1 MADST
6 NGGTPKNTPGR
17 NPKSATKPARKRSG
31 KARNAP
37 DKRQSVAI
45 DRRAPLHQSR
55 VLAMQALY
63 EDDISAHGLDDILQ
77 HVGVSRRKDLETW
90 FTEAERKGTKA
101 VETIGYLARNAERD
115 ASGAPLDEYHAAT
128 TRVINN
134 LTESGESAD
143 TDTTDSYIALVQG
156 RVDTLVASA
165 LESFR
170 ERAATLIQTSDL
182 HQAKPLDDDED
193 EGEQREPDALARLEY
208 ETLRLVRDTY
218 IREERESLA
227 TLLEMLK
234 RTERIAR
241 GVQAKSAD
249 IDPHIERAA
258 PAFPIPQL
266 ASIDRAVLRIAVFEI
281 LFEDDVPF
289 RVAINEAVDI
299 AKHYGGPNSGR
310 FVNGVLRTISERLP
324 SATA

>member
-6 NGGTPKNTPGR
+6 NDDRRKNTP
-17 NPKSATKPARKRSG
+17 ATPPPSKARPARKRSG
-31 KARNAP
+31 KSRNAP
-37 DKRQSVAI
+37 SGRQRIAI

-63 EDDISAHGLDDILQ
+63 EDDISDHGLDDILQ
-77 HVGVSRRKDLETW
+77 HFGVSRRRDLETW
-90 FTEAERKGTKA
+90 FTEAERQGTKA

-115 ASGAPLDEYHAAT
+115 ASGAPLDEYVAAT
-128 TRVINN
+128 TRVINS
-134 LTESGESAD
+134 LSEREDSSDPDAD
-143 TDTTDSYIALVQG
+143 VNDSYLTLVQA
-156 RVDTLVASA
+156 RVDSLVAAA
-165 LESFR
+165 LENFR
-170 ERAATLIQTSDL
+170 ERAITLIDPSVE
-182 HQAKPLDDDED
+182 PLVESFDDDDEPVD
-193 EGEQREPDALARLEY
+193 DDLAKQEY

-241 GVQAKSAD
+241 GVQAKLGE

-266 ASIDRAVLRIAVFEI
+266 ASIDRAVLRIAVYEI
-281 LFEDDVPF
+281 LFEDEVPF
-289 RVAINEAVDI
+289 KVAINEAVDI
-299 AKHYGGPNSGR
+299 AKRYGGPNSGK

-324 SATA
+324 GTAS

>member
-6 NGGTPKNTPGR
+6 NDGTRTNTPA
-17 NPKSATKPARKRSG
+17 NAPKSKARPARKRLAKSRAQAAG
-31 KARNAP
+31 
-37 DKRQSVAI
+37 RQRVTI

-77 HVGVSRRKDLETW
+77 HFGVSRRNELETW
-90 FTEAERKGTKA
+90 FTEAERKGSKA
-101 VETIGYLARNAERD
+101 VETIGFLARNAERD
-115 ASGAPLDEYHAAT
+115 ASGAPLDEYQAAT
-128 TRVINN
+128 TRVINSLSEN
-134 LTESGESAD
+134 EDSSDPDAGVH
-143 TDTTDSYIALVQG
+143 DSYITLVQA
-156 RVDTLVASA
+156 RVDSLVASA
-165 LESFR
+165 LDTFR
-170 ERAATLIQTSDL
+170 ERATSVIDPTSEPLVESFDDHEPARDDL
-182 HQAKPLDDDED
+182 AK
-193 EGEQREPDALARLEY
+193 LEY

-218 IREERESLA
+218 IREERESLG

-234 RTERIAR
+234 RTERLAR
-241 GVQAKSAD
+241 GVQAKLVE

-266 ASIDRAVLRIAVFEI
+266 ASIDRAVLRIAVYEI

-289 RVAINEAVDI
+289 KVAINEAVDI

-324 SATA
+324 STAT